1 MIAINQDL
9 AKKLISSDRND
20 EEEGQRLQTQSTL
33 YRFDSFAS
41 EVLLKLNV
49 MLTLFFATS
58 QKQQHLSMSTSL
70 WIFL

>member
-33 YRFDSFAS
+33 YRFDLFAS

-58 QKQQHLSMSTSL
+58 QKQQYLSMSTSL

>member
-1 MIAINQDL
+1 MITINQDL
-9 AKKLISSDRND
+9 AKKLISSGRND
-20 EEEGQRLQTQSTL
+20 EEEGLRLQTQSTL
-33 YRFDSFAS
+33 YTFDLFAS

-58 QKQQHLSMSTSL
+58 QKQQYLSMSKSP